1 MHPDGKGQ
9 KHTKVSLND
18 LNNLAKELITFA
30 DGRKIWLFI
39 GEMGAGKT
47 TLIKSIGNA
56 LGVNDTIHS
65 PTFGIVNEYKS
76 EKDEKVYHF
85 DFYRI
90 KNEAEAYDI
99 GTEDYFYSGDYCL
112 IEWPEKIPSLIPD
125 QHVKVNIKVEDNE
138 HRTIAISIP

>member
-1 MHPDGKGQ
+1 MHPEGKGQ
-9 KHTKVSLND
+9 KHNKVSLND
-18 LNNLAKELITFA
+18 LNNLAKELMAFA
-30 DGRKIWLFI
+30 EGRKIWLFV

-47 TLIKSIGNA
+47 TLIKSIGRV
-56 LGVNDTIHS
+56 LGVDDTIHS

-76 EKDEKVYHF
+76 RQSEKVYHF

-99 GTEDYFYSGDYCL
+99 GTEDYFYSGNYCL

-125 QHVKVNIKVEDNE
+125 EHVKININIEDNE